1 MVRKRGFIDSQSMR
15 QLKPEWI
22 AALYT
27 DSASARAEAAA
38 AIYRLGCERALSA
51 TRPWFQNPAFAAL
64 CGPTPAVTVGLA
76 VRQDTFALIRAA
88 NDFPHLADVPPEQ
101 DASEFELHF
110 AGGVALDIL
119 TTRDPETNGAI
130 AKFLAKQGED
140 IQQVEF
146 RCSDVSRAAAILREQ
161 FGQASV
167 YREKRPGANHT
178 QVNFFLAS
186 ARDSTKVLIE
196 LYE

>member
-1 MVRKRGFIDSQSMR
+1 MN

-22 AALYT
+22 AALYA
-27 DSASARAEAAA
+27 DSAPACAEAAA
-38 AIYRLGCERALSA
+38 AIYRLGRERALSA
-51 TRPWFQNPAFAAL
+51 TRTWFQNPAFAAL
-64 CGPTPAVTVGLA
+64 CGATPAVTVGLA

-101 DASEFELHF
+101 DATEFELHF
-110 AGGVALDIL
+110 AGGIALDIL
-119 TTRDPETNGAI
+119 TTRDPHTNGAV
-130 AKFLAKQGED
+130 AKFLAKQGEG

-146 RCSDVSRAAAILREQ
+146 RCSDVNRAATILRDY
-161 FGQASV
+161 FGQASI
-167 YREKRPGANHT
+167 YPEKRPGANHT

-186 ARDSTKVLIE
+186 APDSTKVLIE